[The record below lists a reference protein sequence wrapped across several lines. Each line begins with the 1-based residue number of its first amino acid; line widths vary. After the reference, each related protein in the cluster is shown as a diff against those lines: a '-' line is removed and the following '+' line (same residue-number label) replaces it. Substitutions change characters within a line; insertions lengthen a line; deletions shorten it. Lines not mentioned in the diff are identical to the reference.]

1 MTIIESITII
11 ESMINDHRHAYDHDD
26 DDHRHDQADNDHN
39 VVKGMAGLHTQVW
52 RLETTNVQITL
63 PPNGRGDFLLMMM
76 ICINARVHL

>member
-11 ESMINDHRHAYDHDD
+11 ESMINDHRHAYDHDH
-26 DDHRHDQADNDHN
+26 DDHGHDQADNDHN

-63 PPNGRGDFLLMMM
+63 PQMGEETF
-76 ICINARVHL
+76 C